1 MKKAILFLF
10 FAFLAWQI
18 QAQQKTTS
26 STTGAQIKFQETNF
40 DFGKIYYR
48 ADGTHAFKFVNKGKE
63 PLLLT
68 QPRSSCGCTV
78 PTWPKAPIMPGD
90 SGTIK
95 VTYNTHIIGQFN
107 KSVTVYS
114 NAAKPV
120 VLHIRGEVIPKPKPM
135 VPVKQTDNSVS
146 PIRK

>member
-10 FAFLAWQI
+10 LAFAAWQI
-18 QAQQKTTS
+18 QAQQKTAPA
-26 STTGAQIKFQETNF
+26 TTAAKIKFQETSF

-48 ADGTHAFKFVNKGKE
+48 SGGTHTFKFVNDGKE
-63 PLLLT
+63 PLLLS

-78 PTWPKAPIMPGD
+78 PTWPKAPILPGD
-90 SGTIK
+90 SGSIK
-95 VTYNTHIIGQFN
+95 VTYNTHIIGRFN
-107 KSVTVYS
+107 KSVTVFS
-114 NAAKPV
+114 NAEKPV
-120 VLHIRGEVIPKPKPM
+120 VLHIRGEVIPRPKPM

>member
-1 MKKAILFLF
+1 MKKVILFLF
-10 FAFLAWQI
+10 LAFPAWQI
-18 QAQQKTTS
+18 QAQQKTATS
-26 STTGAQIKFQETNF
+26 MAKIKFRETSF

-48 ADGTHAFKFVNKGKE
+48 SKGTHTFKFVNDGNG
-63 PLLLT
+63 PLLLS

-78 PTWPKAPIMPGD
+78 PTWPKAPILPGD

-95 VTYNTHIIGQFN
+95 VTYNTHIIGRFN
-107 KSVTVYS
+107 KSVTVFS
-114 NAAKPV
+114 NAEKPV
-120 VLHIRGEVIPKPKPM
+120 VLHIRGEVIPRPKPM